1 MERTET
7 KARREKRREK
17 RLRPSERSRYSR
29 FRENQVPSE
38 QRENFT
44 TRGEKRNRLS
54 TKTTE
59 LKATQATPTSAAARD
74 DDIKRCRIM
83 STRRLFLDRRH
94 QGAQKVS
101 SGIVHISYLVHKVYR
116 SSNRV
121 MYSSQLSS
129 HPRDKQNDTRERQRE
144 KK

>member
-1 MERTET
+1 
-7 KARREKRREK
+7 
-17 RLRPSERSRYSR
+17 
-29 FRENQVPSE
+29 
-38 QRENFT
+38 
-44 TRGEKRNRLS
+44 
-54 TKTTE
+54 
-59 LKATQATPTSAAARD
+59 
-74 DDIKRCRIM
+74 M

-116 SSNRV
+116 SSNRDK